1 MWLCQTRRE
10 TDPVSTN
17 QPHQKLD
24 EHKSLKQRSLPCGY
38 KWHHNLHRS
47 NVFHHCPCSTLTRPL
62 LMHMY
67 CATHTQMC
75 RLASKFHLLSACI
88 KQHWSWKVW
97 HAFFHVRITCTTNAC
112 KSLNFLSHTHSL
124 SLSLSLSFSPLLPS
138 LPLHK
143 QNNLAHCSWQTSM
156 FKEVLGKNEDE
167 WTEKDIRYSTDIH
180 LTSLLCANKTN
191 NFHRQINN
199 RLNIKLFKV
208 AKIKMRTCF
217 HKCLLPC
224 FVNAFT
230 SNTTNDKSTQH
241 KFTQASH
248 MPVVHCRHD
257 QWRKHTAQ
265 IYTSFTHA
273 GGFALNMISDKSTQ
287 HAAHIYTSFTHAAGF
302 TLNMISDKS
311 TQHKSIQF

>member
-124 SLSLSLSFSPLLPS
+124 SLSLSLSLHPHLQPPKGVRDKWLAKTEPHVTTLSATVCGHYQWERSRAKLIVSVQLYHWPGYCGCRHRTGERTAFSGAEDRVTRGCMSGSAADDRRRHVSAHCCHVLFSPCIPG
-138 LPLHK
+138 
-143 QNNLAHCSWQTSM
+143 W
-156 FKEVLGKNEDE
+156 
-167 WTEKDIRYSTDIH
+167 
-180 LTSLLCANKTN
+180 
-191 NFHRQINN
+191 
-199 RLNIKLFKV
+199 
-208 AKIKMRTCF
+208 
-217 HKCLLPC
+217 
-224 FVNAFT
+224 
-230 SNTTNDKSTQH
+230 
-241 KFTQASH
+241 
-248 MPVVHCRHD
+248 
-257 QWRKHTAQ
+257 
-265 IYTSFTHA
+265 
-273 GGFALNMISDKSTQ
+273 
-287 HAAHIYTSFTHAAGF
+287 
-302 TLNMISDKS
+302 
-311 TQHKSIQF
+311 